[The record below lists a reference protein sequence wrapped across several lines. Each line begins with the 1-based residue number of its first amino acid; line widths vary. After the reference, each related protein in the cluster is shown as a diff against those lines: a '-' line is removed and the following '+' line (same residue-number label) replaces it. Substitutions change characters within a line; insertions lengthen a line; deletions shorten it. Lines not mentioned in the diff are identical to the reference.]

1 MLRFQSIGVYFH
13 VSEVEINK
21 GGSFLAETHSYYLSQ
36 FCFDSIY
43 ALFQRI
49 RGRVRANRRPSIY
62 WHFNIYSR
70 FDFKQLWYSSM

>member
-13 VSEVEINK
+13 VSEVEIYK
-21 GGSFLAETHSYYLSQ
+21 GGNFLAETHPHYLSQ
-36 FCFDSIY
+36 FCLDSIY

-49 RGRVRANRRPSIY
+49 CGRVRANRRPSIY

-70 FDFKQLWYSSM
+70 FDFKQLWYSAM